1 MLDVIIPV
9 VCELLIVTAGILA
22 IAVPSCRCLPMSAP
36 DREPV
41 GQAVNSMLLYLEQ
54 IACMTLMPETFAEV
68 AAEEENLKD
77 AVVGLELILRII
89 KARKPKL
96 RVVK

>member
-1 MLDVIIPV
+1 M
-9 VCELLIVTAGILA
+9 T
-22 IAVPSCRCLPMSAP
+22 P

-68 AAEEENLKD
+68 AAEEDNLKD

>member
-1 MLDVIIPV
+1 MKKPCDHTRGGSRADGTPICIKCGEVLGAD
-9 VCELLIVTAGILA
+9 
-22 IAVPSCRCLPMSAP
+22 P

-89 KARKPKL
+89 KARKSKL

>member
-1 MLDVIIPV
+1 M
-9 VCELLIVTAGILA
+9 T
-22 IAVPSCRCLPMSAP
+22 P

-54 IACMTLMPETFAEV
+54 VACMTLMPETFAEV
-68 AAEEENLKD
+68 AAEEDNLKD

-89 KARKPKL
+89 KARKAKL

>member
-1 MLDVIIPV
+1 M
-9 VCELLIVTAGILA
+9 T
-22 IAVPSCRCLPMSAP
+22 P

-54 IACMTLMPETFAEV
+54 IACMTLMTETFAEV

-89 KARKPKL
+89 KARKSKL